1 MKRFTS
7 LLLAAVFIV
16 MSFPL
21 ASAEENGSFFK
32 ADAALISEYFKAIG
46 EQDYSS
52 GFKLLSAGQSEL
64 MKSVEAQNS
73 AEKEGIWSVSSVNSA
88 EIMCD
93 ATDSEDL
100 DKSLLDSG
108 IAGRR
113 SYLVKIN
120 ISVYNDNM
128 FFYDGNNYLIITVGT
143 EDGQRRIFH
152 DTLALPDLI
161 LKHEDEDAAFKYF
174 EVRFPEERGG

>member
-21 ASAEENGSFFK
+21 ASAEENGSLFK

-128 FFYDGNNYLIITVGT
+128 FF
-143 EDGQRRIFH
+143 
-152 DTLALPDLI
+152 
-161 LKHEDEDAAFKYF
+161 
-174 EVRFPEERGG
+174 